1 MDVSYNLY
9 GNSDAGFPQLSALPV
24 TYTGTIRTVNTEAEL
39 DTAIT
44 ASINY
49 DIIRIA
55 TSISLTTSKTINKKL
70 KIEGT
75 SNAITL
81 TYSTI
86 TQHFTIT
93 SDEVWFSSL
102 KFNNGN
108 SSSEANILAF
118 SGSTNIKNYVTGC
131 IFETNEFAISSNN
144 SNIQITNNTFKF
156 LVPTDTHRY
165 IILTGCLGTSFICDN
180 IFEGNATASSTQ
192 CVNINNGVA
201 ANFLNGNLIISRNI
215 SQTLPVQRL
224 LMVDIS
230 LQGSNFSLFIS
241 KNTMTCTSGFI
252 IFYALPLD
260 GVKQIYV
267 IQNTE
272 ILGGTATGSKG
283 IIGIDSP
290 ASSVISFNTLIYSSS
305 NSTPVLRSDYT
316 DLTTPAANQPSTVA
330 YATARFTP
338 AQTYNVIVPFI
349 KNIIGPTG
357 TTGTTGPQGPTGPT
371 GITGPTGPRGDT
383 GPTGITGPATPWS
396 LLGGTN
402 SIYYTGGNV
411 GIGISTPD
419 TNYALDVSGII
430 KTIGVNNISDY
441 RIKENVQSLPHENL
455 PSIDRLRPVLYYNK
469 LTQKPEYGFI
479 AHEVQE
485 IFPDMVIGAKDA
497 SQFQTINYTP
507 MFALIVNEVK
517 QMSRDILETKRDI
530 LETKRENADMSREIE
545 AANRAIEAANRAIA
559 ALKSDIEQLKK
570 T

>member
-1 MDVSYNLY
+1 MLVTNTYMDVSYNLY

-81 TYSTI
+81 TYSTS

-108 SSSEANILAF
+108 ISSEANILAF
-118 SGSTNIKNYVTGC
+118 SGSTNVKNYVTGC

-156 LVPTDTHRY
+156 LVPTDSHRY

-290 ASSVISFNTLIYSSS
+290 SSSVISFNTLIYSSS
-305 NSTPVLRSDYT
+305 NITPVLRSDYT

-338 AQTYNVIVPFI
+338 SQTYNVIVPFI

-357 TTGTTGPQGPTGPT
+357 TTGTTGPQGATGPT

-517 QMSRDILETKRDI
+517 QMSRDILETR
-530 LETKRENADMSREIE
+530 RENADMS
-545 AANRAIEAANRAIA
+545 RAIEAANRAIA

>member
-1 MDVSYNLY
+1 
-9 GNSDAGFPQLSALPV
+9 
-24 TYTGTIRTVNTEAEL
+24 
-39 DTAIT
+39 
-44 ASINY
+44 
-49 DIIRIA
+49 
-55 TSISLTTSKTINKKL
+55 
-70 KIEGT
+70 
-75 SNAITL
+75 
-81 TYSTI
+81 
-86 TQHFTIT
+86 
-93 SDEVWFSSL
+93 
-102 KFNNGN
+102 
-108 SSSEANILAF
+108 
-118 SGSTNIKNYVTGC
+118 
-131 IFETNEFAISSNN
+131 
-144 SNIQITNNTFKF
+144 
-156 LVPTDTHRY
+156 
-165 IILTGCLGTSFICDN
+165 
-180 IFEGNATASSTQ
+180 
-192 CVNINNGVA
+192 
-201 ANFLNGNLIISRNI
+201 
-215 SQTLPVQRL
+215 
-224 LMVDIS
+224 
-230 LQGSNFSLFIS
+230 
-241 KNTMTCTSGFI
+241 
-252 IFYALPLD
+252 LD

-371 GITGPTGPRGDT
+371 GITGPTGPRGNT

-517 QMSRDILETKRDI
+517 QMSRDILETR
-530 LETKRENADMSREIE
+530 RENADMSRAIE